1 MCAAGTAEEMVC
13 PGGEAAFVKQM
24 LQDSLQLQKQ
34 IHWYTTMVG
43 KKATLKQLRAL
54 LHKHHVT
61 ALRTTTFVQV
71 SMQLVVGICHLLS
84 SVRH

>member
-24 LQDSLQLQKQ
+24 LQDSLQLQ
-34 IHWYTTMVG
+34 
-43 KKATLKQLRAL
+43 ATLKHLRAL